1 MRSSA
6 ATCLSLLTG
15 ALLLSA
21 AGSVNAAEAGT
32 FGSPG
37 VFLLAE
43 IVLPGNKQD
52 NGKKTSKSAAEVVS
66 KAKAYQESSSG
77 SPTIIVI
84 PEEEE
89 EGLLGPRRLP
99 ESGASQSRA
108 KARQYQQGQG
118 STQVPIPATQDLS
131 SPGATNLERAQKS
144 SAKARS
150 YVSTDNTVVIERIG
164 SDGIPI
170 VSCGKLIANVAGRI
184 GDDMQPGGIFFI
196 MRDNKPFKVR
206 CALQ

>member
-1 MRSSA
+1 MKSVA
-6 ATCLSLLTG
+6 ATCLSLSMG
-15 ALLLSA
+15 ALVLSVTGLA
-21 AGSVNAAEAGT
+21 TAEE
-32 FGSPG
+32 PG
-37 VFLLAE
+37 RLDFRGALLLAE
-43 IVLPGNKQD
+43 IVTPTQQD
-52 NGKKTSKSAAEVVS
+52 GAKKTTKSAAEARG
-66 KAKAYQESSSG
+66 KAKAYQESTSG
-77 SPTIIVI
+77 SPVVIVV
-84 PEEEE
+84 PEEEEE
-89 EGLLGPRRLP
+89 EGLLGPRRQL
-99 ESGASQSRA
+99 ESGASKNRA

-118 STQVPIPATQDLS
+118 TALIPVPSTRDSGVPGTTTS
-131 SPGATNLERAQKS
+131 ERARENV
-144 SAKARS
+144 AKARS